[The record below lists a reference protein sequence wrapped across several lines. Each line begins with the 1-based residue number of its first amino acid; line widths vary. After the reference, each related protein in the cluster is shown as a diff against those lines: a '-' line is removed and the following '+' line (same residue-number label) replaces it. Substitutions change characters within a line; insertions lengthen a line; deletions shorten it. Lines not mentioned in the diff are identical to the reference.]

1 MPWKETC
8 VHQERMKFV
17 VAWKQG
23 AGPSRI
29 FARNLG
35 SAELRVTNI

>member
-17 VAWKQG
+17 VAWTQG
-23 AGPSRI
+23 GYNRKT
-29 FARNLG
+29 LH
-35 SAELRVTNI
+35 